1 MMTFL
6 LLDQIFINQY
16 ELNVEKNIIFHV
28 ERQFSRMG
36 ECKASWTQLKF
47 WIGALFFMNLD
58 QFKRGSWPFRVT

>member
-36 ECKASWTQLKF
+36 GMQS
-47 WIGALFFMNLD
+47 
-58 QFKRGSWPFRVT
+58 